1 MGQAVLMTEELP
13 TAEGQPRPQPGR
25 ERGPVALLARLFL
38 SQLLAVLAVATV
50 ITAVF
55 AATGLDSTP
64 GDAAS
69 SRQPTPTP
77 GQTSPPPGAD
87 PSTSPPAS
95 PSAAAS
101 STPAPS
107 PTQTTD
113 ARPPKVD
120 VLNQSAAGGTAASTA
135 AGLRERDWRIGRVD
149 DFSGSVRTT
158 TIYYPDGRRR
168 DARSLAKEF
177 GERPR
182 LLPRFGSLSENRLT
196 VILVG

>member
-13 TAEGQPRPQPGR
+13 TADGPPRPQPGR

-69 SRQPTPTP
+69 PTTAAPPAAETSTP
-77 GQTSPPPGAD
+77 PAGDASAA
-87 PSTSPPAS
+87 PPAS
-95 PSAAAS
+95 PPAATSSAPPADPS
-101 STPAPS
+101 STAA
-107 PTQTTD
+107 D
-113 ARPPKVD
+113 GRPRVD
-120 VLNQSAAGGTAASTA
+120 VLNQAAEGGSAASTA
-135 AGLRERDWRIGRVD
+135 AGLRERGWRIGRVD
-149 DFSGSVRTT
+149 DFTGTVRTT

-177 GERPR
+177 GDPPR